1 MGITG
6 KEHESTKDGKCILA
20 AKIIVNLQDQWNLKV
35 IYIYSKSI
43 EKYNLRYVHYIGD
56 GDTKSYKK
64 VVGAKLYGDFTPQK
78 LECVGHLQ
86 KRLGT
91 RLRKIRNEKKHE
103 ILSDGK
109 KISGKGRL
117 TDKIINK
124 MQNYYGMAIRQN
136 PGQLHEMKKGIGAVL
151 WHCSDIQDLEV
162 RHQF

>member
-1 MGITG
+1 MGITE
-6 KEHESTKDGKCILA
+6 KEHESTKNGKCILA
-20 AKIIVNLQDQWNLKV
+20 AKIIVNLQDQWNLDV
-35 IYIYSKSI
+35 IYIFSKSI

-109 KISGKGRL
+109 KFQEKE
-117 TDKIINK
+117 D
-124 MQNYYGMAIRQN
+124 
-136 PGQLHEMKKGIGAVL
+136 
-151 WHCSDIQDLEV
+151 
-162 RHQF
+162 

>member
-6 KEHESTKDGKCILA
+6 KEHESMKNGKCILA
-20 AKIIVNLQDQWNLKV
+20 AKIIVNLQDQWNLNV
-35 IYIYSKSI
+35 IYIFSKSI

-109 KISGKGRL
+109 KFQEKE
-117 TDKIINK
+117 D
-124 MQNYYGMAIRQN
+124 
-136 PGQLHEMKKGIGAVL
+136 
-151 WHCSDIQDLEV
+151 
-162 RHQF
+162 